1 MAKKPKTPK
10 QFTAVITKL
19 RKEISKLKK
28 ARTAAGKK
36 PKKKKA
42 ARKPAKRKAKRR
54 KKKRR

>member
-10 QFTAVITKL
+10 QFTAAIKRL

-36 PKKKKA
+36 KK
-42 ARKPAKRKAKRR
+42 PAKRR
-54 KKKRR
+54 KKKKR